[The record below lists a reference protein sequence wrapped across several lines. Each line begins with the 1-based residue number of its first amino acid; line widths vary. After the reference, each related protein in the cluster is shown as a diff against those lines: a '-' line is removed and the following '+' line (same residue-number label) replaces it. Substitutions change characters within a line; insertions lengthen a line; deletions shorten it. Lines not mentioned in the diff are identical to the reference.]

1 MLCVASALAQADV
14 CDERQKL
21 SECRRNRRF
30 PHVNVN
36 IINVRLMTRMPRN
49 AERFVFELLGELRA
63 ESDRLFVAAHKGL
76 ERQRVN

>member
-1 MLCVASALAQADV
+1 MVCVASALAQADV

-21 SECRRNRRF
+21 GECRRNRRF

-36 IINVRLMTRMPRN
+36 KVDARLMPRVPRN
-49 AERFVFELLGELRA
+49 AERFVYELLGELRA